1 MHFTSR
7 TMTCVIG
14 LTWALAGCSQ
24 SSGLPTS
31 FHPLDPRAAA
41 QPHIELLRP
50 QFDLRRVAVL
60 EGYDWR
66 PLFPDSPFRGPLP
79 L

>member
-7 TMTCVIG
+7 TTSCVIG

-41 QPHIELLRP
+41 YFPGPVCPPSAQ
-50 QFDLRRVAVL
+50 RRVPGDGIHL
-60 EGYDWR
+60 ISTISR
-66 PLFPDSPFRGPLP
+66 SPGRSNFVP
-79 L
+79 